1 MQIIADRRA
10 LHQIPE
16 LELHLPK
23 TMEYI
28 YRTLFGLK
36 CRVFSPSE
44 SALFAYF
51 DFGAKSTIA
60 FTGKLDL
67 HPDKNKIIDF
77 IETRN
82 IHPVYLTDKEI
93 FDIGGIV
100 PLTEN
105 STC

>member
-1 MQIIADRRA
+1 MGAIKTQK
-10 LHQIPE
+10 LPE
-16 LELHLPK
+16 LLSPAGS
-23 TMEYI
+23 MDAFRAAIDGGADAIYI
-28 YRTLFGLK
+28 GG
-36 CRVFSPSE
+36 
-44 SALFAYF
+44 SAFKI
-51 DFGAKSTIA
+51 AKSTIA